1 MAEEGEVHYASVVFK
16 TKKAKPKGRTEEE
29 TVYDEVKVRNET
41 TEKNLDSN
49 GLLANKETEKR
60 SHLYQWS
67 ACCFGT
73 VCVILLLGIIG
84 VCVYLTFIHESE
96 SQLKSN
102 QTALLAENSNLT
114 KLNNKLTSDNEN
126 LTRNHN
132 DLTVQMNNLTQAYD
146 VLENKITNL
155 TAENKNLS
163 KQNQELNTQN
173 QELNTQN
180 QELNTQ
186 NQELNTQNQELN
198 TQNQELE
205 ADRKNLTEQVEN
217 TEAMQVEFNI
227 SRAQWSIDAYCPKK
241 DNART
246 CNQCEKGWI
255 HPQSSCYA
263 VNDHVPDKRRSW
275 EGAREDCRGKGSDL
289 VVVGDDNEK
298 KTVSDYSWD
307 SSGWNGFWIGLKA
320 ENGKWKWVDGSDLAD
335 NSWITQEP
343 QDGRC
348 VILVKNKEW
357 KSVSC
362 DGKQQWICEKAAL
375 SV

>member
-16 TKKAKPKGRTEEE
+16 TKQAKPKGRTEEE

-49 GLLANKETEKR
+49 GNLVMIVDNVGAGLLANKETEKR

-84 VCVYLTFIHESE
+84 VCVY
-96 SQLKSN
+96 Q
-102 QTALLAENSNLT
+102 
-114 KLNNKLTSDNEN
+114 
-126 LTRNHN
+126 
-132 DLTVQMNNLTQAYD
+132 
-146 VLENKITNL
+146 NKITNL

-186 NQELNTQNQELN
+186 NQEL
-198 TQNQELE
+198 E

-217 TEAMQVEFNI
+217 MEAMQVEFNI

-343 QDGRC
+343 QDGQC
-348 VILVKNKEW
+348 VILVKDKEW

>member
-16 TKKAKPKGRTEEE
+16 TKQAKPKGRTEEE

-49 GLLANKETEKR
+49 GNLVMIVDNVGAGLLANKETEKR

-84 VCVYLTFIHESE
+84 VCVY
-96 SQLKSN
+96 Q
-102 QTALLAENSNLT
+102 
-114 KLNNKLTSDNEN
+114 
-126 LTRNHN
+126 
-132 DLTVQMNNLTQAYD
+132 
-146 VLENKITNL
+146 NKITNL

-163 KQNQELNTQN
+163 KQNQELNTQK
-173 QELNTQN
+173 
-180 QELNTQ
+180 
-186 NQELNTQNQELN
+186 QELN

-205 ADRKNLTEQVEN
+205 AERKNLTEQVQN
-217 TEAMQVEFNI
+217 TEAKQVEFNV

-246 CNQCEKGWI
+246 CNQCEKGWLLI
-255 HPQSSCYA
+255 TSSCYA
-263 VNDHVPDKRRSW
+263 VNDYQPDKRRSW

-289 VVVGDDNEK
+289 VVVGDNPEK
-298 KTVSDYSWD
+298 TSVNGEIWTTS
-307 SSGWNGFWIGLKA
+307 GFWIGLKA
-320 ENGKWKWVDGSDLAD
+320 ENGKWKWVDGSVLAD
-335 NSWITQEP
+335 NSWMTQEP
-343 QDGRC
+343 QDGHC
-348 VILVKNKEW
+348 VILVKDKGW

>member
-16 TKKAKPKGRTEEE
+16 TKQAKPKGRTEEE

-49 GLLANKETEKR
+49 AGLLANKETEKR

-114 KLNNKLTSDNEN
+114 KVNNKLTSDNEN

-180 QELNTQ
+180 QEL
-186 NQELNTQNQELN
+186 
-198 TQNQELE
+198 E

-217 TEAMQVEFNI
+217 MEAMQVEFNI

-335 NSWITQEP
+335 NSWMTQEP
-343 QDGRC
+343 QDGQC
-348 VILVKNKEW
+348 VISVQNEGW

>member
-16 TKKAKPKGRTEEE
+16 TKQAKPKGRTEEE

-102 QTALLAENSNLT
+102 QTALLSENSNLT
-114 KLNNKLTSDNEN
+114 KLNNKLTSDNKN
-126 LTRNHN
+126 LTSNHN

-163 KQNQELNTQN
+163 KQNQELNTQK
-173 QELNTQN
+173 
-180 QELNTQ
+180 
-186 NQELNTQNQELN
+186 QELN

-205 ADRKNLTEQVEN
+205 AERKNLTEQVQN
-217 TEAMQVEFNI
+217 TEAKQVEFNV

-246 CNQCEKGWI
+246 CNQCEKGWLLI
-255 HPQSSCYA
+255 TSSCYA
-263 VNDHVPDKRRSW
+263 VNDYQPDKRRSW

-289 VVVGDDNEK
+289 VVVGDNPEK
-298 KTVSDYSWD
+298 TSVNGEIWTTS
-307 SSGWNGFWIGLKA
+307 GFWIGLKA
-320 ENGKWKWVDGSDLAD
+320 ENGKWKWVDGSVLAD
-335 NSWITQEP
+335 NSWMTQEP
-343 QDGRC
+343 QDGHC
-348 VILVKNKEW
+348 VILVKDKGW

>member
-16 TKKAKPKGRTEEE
+16 TKQAKPKDRTEEETVYDEVKVRNEKTEKSSDPNGRTEEE

-49 GLLANKETEKR
+49 GNLVMIVDNVGGLLADKETEKR

-67 ACCFGT
+67 RCCFGT

-132 DLTVQMNNLTQAYD
+132 DLTVRMNNLTQAYD

-163 KQNQELNTQN
+163 KQNQEL
-173 QELNTQN
+173 
-180 QELNTQ
+180 
-186 NQELNTQNQELN
+186 
-198 TQNQELE
+198 E
-205 ADRKNLTEQVEN
+205 ADRKNLTEQVQN
-217 TEAMQVEFNI
+217 TEAKQVEFNV
-227 SRAQWSIDAYCPKK
+227 SRAQWSIDAYCPKEN
-241 DNART
+241 NART
-246 CNQCEKGWI
+246 CKQCEGGWLLI
-255 HPQSSCYA
+255 TSSCYA
-263 VNDHVPDKRRSW
+263 VNDAQPDKRRSW

-289 VVVGDDNEK
+289 VVVGDNPEK
-298 KTVSDYSWD
+298 TSVNGKIWTTS
-307 SSGWNGFWIGLKA
+307 GFWIGLKA

-335 NSWITQEP
+335 NSWMTQEP

-348 VILVKNKEW
+348 VILVKGEGW

-362 DGKQQWICEKAAL
+362 DEKQQWICEKAAL